1 MLAILVGFAI
11 PEVVVGQPEMKKEL
25 LLGTILLTLYYIVL
39 FGYVWKLCMGIN
51 ISVCSITVG
60 FSPTLYC

>member
-1 MLAILVGFAI
+1 MV
-11 PEVVVGQPEMKKEL
+11 L

-51 ISVCSITVG
+51 ISVQYNGG
-60 FSPTLYC
+60 FLPETLYC